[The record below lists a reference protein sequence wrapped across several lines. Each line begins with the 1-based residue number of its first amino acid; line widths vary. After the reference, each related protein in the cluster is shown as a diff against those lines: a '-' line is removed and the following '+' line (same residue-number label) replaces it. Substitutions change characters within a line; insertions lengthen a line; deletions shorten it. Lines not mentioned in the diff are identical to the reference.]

1 MATAVTPVS
10 DEGPRP
16 LVLLAGNPNSGKTSL
31 FNRLTG
37 ARAKVANYAGVTV
50 AKLSGQLDLPGLGSV
65 ELVDLPGTY
74 SLSARSPEEQIAA
87 DALLGRGPR
96 PAAVVIVSD
105 ATALARNLYLALQ
118 VLETGVPALVALTMM
133 DEARASGQTVDVPR
147 LAARLGV
154 PVLPLAIP
162 RGEGH
167 AELLAALTALLRT
180 PSQAARLTTPLAGT
194 LADDVA
200 EVVAC
205 VQACLHPRDAA
216 QARAWAL
223 WALLS
228 LGDDELRG
236 IPAELRA
243 VVARVQQRAAEAQ
256 RNLDLELVAA
266 RYACLDALV
275 AEICRPPQAR
285 RLSARIDAVLT
296 HPAWGL
302 VIFALVMLLG
312 FQALFSWAEPAV
324 RLIERGVAGTQ
335 SALESYLPAGPFTS
349 MLSQGVVAGV
359 GNVLTFVPQIA
370 LLFVFIGL
378 LEDSGYL
385 ARVAFV
391 IDRVM
396 GGVGLN
402 GKAFVPMLSGF
413 ACAIPAVLATRTL
426 ESRRDRLLTMLV
438 VPLMSCSAR
447 LPIYLL
453 VVATV
458 FDAQRRLLGLVSLG
472 ALMLLAMYALSV
484 LATLGAA
491 AVLRRTLVRAPR
503 PALVLELP
511 PYRRPLLANLGASV
525 WQQVRAFL
533 VDAGTLILALTVLLW
548 ALLSYPRDV
557 AAEQRFARQRAQ
569 LEQRPTSAE
578 RTDALASLAS
588 QEAGERLRHS
598 VAGRLGHALEPG
610 LAPLGFD
617 WRIGV
622 GILGAF
628 AAREVFVSTL
638 GIVFDVADA
647 DEGSAPLRVALRE
660 ARRADGTPLLT
671 PLSGVAL
678 MVFFVLACQC
688 MSTLAVVRRESGS
701 WRWPALL
708 FGYMTALAY
717 VVTLIVYQG
726 GRALGFGA

>member
-1 MATAVTPVS
+1 MAADLAPTAVAS
-10 DEGPRP
+10 RAP
-16 LVLLAGNPNSGKTSL
+16 LVLLAGNPNSGKTTL

-50 AKLSGQLDLPGLGSV
+50 SKLSGRLDLPGVGEV

-87 DALLGRGPR
+87 DAVLGRGPR
-96 PAAVVIVSD
+96 PDAVVIVSD

-118 VLETGVPALVALTMM
+118 VLETEVPVLVALTMM
-133 DEARASGQTVDVPR
+133 DEARAAGHLVDVAR
-147 LAARLGV
+147 LSQRLGV

-162 RGEGH
+162 RGEGQ
-167 AELLAALTALLRT
+167 AELLAALAELLRGA
-180 PSQAARLTTPLAGT
+180 PQGARLTTPLDGL
-194 LADDVA
+194 LATDVA
-200 EVVAC
+200 EVSAAVKDS
-205 VQACLHPRDAA
+205 LGSRDDA
-216 QARAWAL
+216 QARALAL

-228 LGDDELRG
+228 VGDDDLRG
-236 IPAELRA
+236 IPEALRA
-243 VVARVQQRAAEAQ
+243 VVTRVRTRAEQAG
-256 RNLDLELVAA
+256 RNLDLEIVAA
-266 RYACLDALV
+266 RYASLDAVV
-275 AEICRPPQAR
+275 AEVCRPAPSR
-285 RLSARIDAVLT
+285 RFSERVDGVLT
-296 HPAWGL
+296 HPVWGL
-302 VIFALVMLLG
+302 ASFALVMLLG
-312 FQALFSWAEPAV
+312 FQALFSGAEPAV
-324 RLIERGVAGTQ
+324 RLIERAVGWTQASLEAG
-335 SALESYLPAGPFTS
+335 LPAGPFTS

-359 GNVLTFVPQIA
+359 GNVITFVPQIA

-458 FDAQRRLLGLVSLG
+458 FDAERRVLGLVSLG
-472 ALMLLAMYALSV
+472 ALMLLSMYALSV
-484 LATLGAA
+484 LATLSAA

-548 ALLSYPRDV
+548 ALLSYPRD
-557 AAEQRFARQRAQ
+557 AATEQRFERQRAQ
-569 LEQRPTSAE
+569 LEQRTPS
-578 RTDALASLAS
+578 DVQALALLAN

-598 VAGRLGHALEPG
+598 AAGRLGHALEPL

-647 DEGSAPLRVALRE
+647 DEGSAPLRLALRE
-660 ARRADGTPLLT
+660 ARRPDGTPLMT

-708 FGYMTALAY
+708 FGYMTVLAY
-717 VVTLIVYQG
+717 LVTLLVYQG
-726 GRALGFGA
+726 GRALGLGP